1 MAKNKEMNNETLI
14 LTTKEVIEKYGNE
27 AQKRAY
33 AKNGKINRNSKLSLL
48 KTLNQH
54 FGFVSVMKDGAKNK
68 YILKNK
74 RTEKIAREFNY
85 TFDNEFYEFKNVVYK
100 ATNLMN
106 GKIYIGSTVTNLGM
120 RISRHKYVSTH
131 ETERGYYREFSTA
144 LREFGLDNFK
154 FEILE
159 VVNVSEHLRKVESAY
174 IYYFQSYKNEIGYNS
189 VIGAGVDTTKL
200 KGDNK

>member
-33 AKNGKINRNSKLSLL
+33 ERDGKINRNSKISLL

-74 RTEKIAREFNY
+74 RAEKQARDVNY

-100 ATNLMN
+100 ATNLKN
-106 GKIYIGSTVTNLGM
+106 NKIYIGSTISNLAY
-120 RISRHKYVSTH
+120 RIARHKYVSTH
-131 ETERGYYREFSTA
+131 ESERGYHREFSTA

-159 VVNVSEHLRKVESAY
+159 VVDENEDLRKVESSY
-174 IYYFQSYKNEIGYNS
+174 IYYFQSYKNEIGYNT

-200 KGDNK
+200 KGDK